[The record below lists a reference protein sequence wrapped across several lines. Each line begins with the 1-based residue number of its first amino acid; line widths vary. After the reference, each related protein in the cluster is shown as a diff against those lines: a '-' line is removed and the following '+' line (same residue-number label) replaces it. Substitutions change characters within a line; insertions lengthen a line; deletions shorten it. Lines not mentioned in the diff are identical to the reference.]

1 MRNVEVFGNESAGCV
16 EEERKRTPWLQRAKA
31 WLDVRAVRGCCQDT
45 YLWASKVE
53 TIRSLRIAG
62 PQAL

>member
-1 MRNVEVFGNESAGCV
+1 MRNVDVFGTGSAGCV
-16 EEERKRTPWLQRAKA
+16 DEERRRAPWLQRAKT

-45 YLWASKVE
+45 YRWASKVE
-53 TIRSLRIAG
+53 MIRSIRIAG